1 MNRTSQLVTLALALL
16 STLRSNAAEPL
27 PGTAALGD
35 HGDLASDMVAG
46 IDRFLMRQTD
56 LAPARR
62 SAQWQPDYS
71 SPETY
76 QKSLDGKRARLRKI
90 LGVVDQRLPCTALEY
105 VSSTAQPAL
114 IGSGAGL
121 EIYRVRWPVLLGVDG
136 EGLLL
141 LPATGEMAALKTPPT
156 PPSQGGE
163 KNQRPAGSIPQ
174 QGGEKTEIEL
184 RAGSTIRISVPAS
197 QDRGKAREEARSIH
211 VQGPEVVR
219 ISIPSNQEIHVEG
232 RAILSIISP
241 PLQAGAGGVIQPRA
255 DCIIVPDCDML
266 PEDLAGLTNALPREA
281 QIGRRLAEQGAR
293 VLIPVLIDRRTDYSI
308 LPGRGKTG
316 QPHREWIYRQAYE
329 MGRHIL
335 GYEVQKILAAAE
347 FFQKDRGPSKRKL
360 GLFGYGEG
368 GWLAQF
374 AGALE
379 PAFEVV
385 AVSGSFRSRQ
395 HVWEEPIDHN
405 VWSLLEEFGD
415 AELAA
420 MVAPRTLIIEA
431 ARGPSFFS
439 PADGKGPTP
448 GKLDTPPLAQVGAE
462 FKRALDLIKP
472 LKQAPRFEFLVAGD
486 GLGGLGTSSALD
498 HFAST
503 LGINRKNTAFDQAVV
518 ALAKNLDSKAPQK
531 RQFDQ
536 LVDFTQGLMRESEYT
551 RRTFWAKADRKS
563 RSPEAWEKSTGWYRD
578 YFDREVIGRFAD
590 SVLPPRPRT
599 RLLYEQPTYRAYEVV
614 LDVFPDVFAYGWF
627 LVPKDLKPGERRPV
641 VVCQHG
647 LEGKPEDVADPK
659 MDSPYYHRF
668 ACQLAERGF
677 LVFAPQNPYI
687 FRDRFRTLQRKANP
701 LKKSLFSIIVAQHRQ
716 ITGWLAS
723 LPEVDPRRIGFYG
736 LSYGG
741 KTAMRV
747 PALLEAYCLSICSA
761 DFNEWIWKN
770 ASTRSSYSYM
780 GTGEYEMFEFD
791 LGNTFNYAE
800 MAGLI
805 APRPFMVERGH
816 RDGVAPDEWVGF
828 EFAKVRQLYADLK
841 IPDRVDI
848 EFFDGPHMIHG
859 VGTFEFLHKH
869 LQWPRPKP

>member
-1 MNRTSQLVTLALALL
+1 MKRSSILLGQALFLLATTRAP
-16 STLRSNAAEPL
+16 SAEPY
-27 PGTAALGD
+27 PGTGPLAD
-35 HGDLASDMVAG
+35 HGDLASEMVAG
-46 IDRFLMRQTD
+46 IDRFLLRQTD
-56 LAPARR
+56 QAPARR
-62 SAQWQPDYS
+62 KALWQPDYS
-71 SPETY
+71 SAEAY
-76 QKSLDGKRARLRKI
+76 QKSLESKRARLRKI

-105 VSSTAQPAL
+105 VSTTAQPAL
-114 IGSGAGL
+114 VGFGAGFD
-121 EIYRVRWPVLLGVDG
+121 IYMVRWPVLPGVDG

-141 LPATGEMAALKTPPT
+141 TSSAM
-156 PPSQGGE
+156 
-163 KNQRPAGSIPQ
+163 Q
-174 QGGEKTEIEL
+174 QGPGGADLGGGKTL
-184 RAGSTIRISVPAS
+184 
-197 QDRGKAREEARSIH
+197 
-211 VQGPEVVR
+211 
-219 ISIPSNQEIHVEG
+219 
-232 RAILSIISP
+232 
-241 PLQAGAGGVIQPRA
+241 PLPVNNPIQAN
-255 DCIIVPDCDML
+255 CIVVPDCNML
-266 PEDLAGLTNALPREA
+266 PEDIAGLTNALPKEA
-281 QIGRRLAEQGAR
+281 QIGRRLAEQGVR

-347 FFQKDRGPSKRKL
+347 FFQKDQPTSKQKL
-360 GLFGYGEG
+360 GIIGYGEG

-379 PAFEVV
+379 PKFDVV
-385 AVSGSFRSRQ
+385 GVSGSFRSRQ
-395 HVWEEPIDHN
+395 SVWEEPIDHN

-420 MVAPRTLIIEA
+420 MVAPRTFIVEV
-431 ARGPSFFS
+431 ARGPKFFS
-439 PADGKGPTP
+439 PADSKGPTP
-448 GKLDTPPLAQVGAE
+448 GKLETPPLAQVGAE
-462 FKRALDLIKP
+462 FKRALELIRP
-472 LKQAPRFEFLVAGD
+472 LKQAPRFELLAAGD
-486 GLGGLGTSSALD
+486 GMGGLGTTSALE
-498 HFAST
+498 HFASSLQIGSKKAVSDQPVT
-503 LGINRKNTAFDQAVV
+503 SQRKEFDPTVR
-518 ALAKNLDSKAPQK
+518 QK
-531 RQFDQ
+531 RQVDQ
-536 LVDFTQGLMRESEYT
+536 LTSFTQGLMRESEFT

-578 YFDREVIGRFAD
+578 YFDREVIGKFAEP
-590 SVLPPRPRT
+590 LQPAQPRS
-599 RLLYEQPTYRAYEVV
+599 RLLYEQPTYRAYEIV
-614 LDVFPDVFAYGWF
+614 LDVYPDVFAYGWF
-627 LVPKDLKPGERRPV
+627 LVPKGLKPGERRPV

-647 LEGKPEDVADPK
+647 LEGRPEDVADPK
-659 MDSPYYHRF
+659 INSPYYSRY

-723 LPEVDPRRIGFYG
+723 LPEVDPKRIAFYG

-747 PALLEAYCLSICSA
+747 PALLDAYCLSICSA

-770 ASTRSSYSYM
+770 VSTRSSYSYM
-780 GTGEYEMFEFD
+780 GTPEYEMFEFD

-800 MAGLI
+800 LAGLI

-816 RDGVAPDEWVGF
+816 RDGVAPDEWVAY
-828 EFAKVRQLYADLK
+828 EFAKVRQLYVDLK

-848 EFFDGPHMIHG
+848 EFFDGPHSIHG

-869 LQWPRPKP
+869 LKWPKPKP